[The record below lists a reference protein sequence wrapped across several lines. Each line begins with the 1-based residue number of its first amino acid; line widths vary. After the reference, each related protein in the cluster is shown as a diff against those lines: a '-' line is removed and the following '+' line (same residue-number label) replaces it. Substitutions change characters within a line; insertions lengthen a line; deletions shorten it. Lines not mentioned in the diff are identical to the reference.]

1 MGLIIRYYI
10 MNMLPYMLIAL
21 PILIVIRVWIYAV
34 RKRQGLKPNMFHE
47 LGVVV
52 FVLFLTGLAS
62 QTLIPPRGL
71 MAGGLGIFRNSL
83 NRINLVPFQSVIII
97 RRIFLSGGYPDDQI
111 IQLLGNIGMFAVP
124 GFMLPVL
131 WGKFEK
137 LKQTV
142 LTCFFTSLAIEVAQ
156 LFTGRSTDIDDL
168 LLNTLGG
175 LLGFLLYA
183 ALNKTIKSDLWGEF
197 KSEKENKDELLP

>member
-62 QTLIPPRGL
+62 QTLIPPWGL
-71 MAGGLGIFRNSL
+71 MAGGREIFRNSL

-183 ALNKTIKSDLWGEF
+183 ALKKTIKSNVWEEF
-197 KSEKENKDELLP
+197 KSGKENKDDLLP